1 MYPLCSEKSIDFL
14 MNAEGA
20 IGGFLNSK
28 AIICGGQ
35 YKSKIVMNDCYM
47 IDKNEAK
54 ISHKM
59 STKRAFASSVTMY
72 ETSIWITGGT
82 NLSQS
87 ECTSFSGKCIPLIST
102 EFFSFDGTKPG
113 PDLQEPLRSHA
124 MVNVQDH
131 LTMIIG
137 GQNDEE
143 HCADVLNSE
152 IWQYNA

>member
-1 MYPLCSEKSIDFL
+1 ML
-14 MNAEGA
+14 
-20 IGGFLNSK
+20 
-28 AIICGGQ
+28 
-35 YKSKIVMNDCYM
+35 
-47 IDKNEAK
+47 
-54 ISHKM
+54 
-59 STKRAFASSVTMY
+59 TKRAFACSVTMN

-82 NLSQS
+82 NFSQS
-87 ECTSFSGKCIPLIST
+87 ECNSFSGKCIPLTST
-102 EFFSFDGTKPG
+102 EFFLFDGTKPG
-113 PDLQEPLRSHA
+113 PDLQEPLLSHA

>member
-1 MYPLCSEKSIDFL
+1 MDFL

-35 YKSKIVMNDCYM
+35 YKSKIVMNDCLM
-47 IDKNEAK
+47 IDVNEAK

-87 ECTSFSGKCIPLIST
+87 ECNSYSGKCIPLTST
-102 EFFSFDGTKPG
+102 EFFLFDGTKPG
-113 PDLQEPLRSHA
+113 PDLPEPLRSHA
-124 MVNVQDH
+124 MINVEDH

-137 GQNDEE
+137 GQNDVEY
-143 HCADVLNSE
+143 CSDVSYSE
-152 IWQYNA
+152 YNA